1 MGKRVFERT
10 IEIEIESNGKQVKM
24 FIMKGS

>member
-10 IEIEIESNGKQVKM
+10 IEIEIESNGKQAKM